1 VELLYRWQ
9 CQQYRDDI
17 DENKIISI
25 EKMANPHQM
34 HSPLLGSDASV
45 ARPPLLLWMWL
56 LWPLLLSLPVPL
68 LVPMPSVAR
77 PPLLWPLLVPMP
89 SVARPLL
96 LGSMSSSMLVNLCLL
111 MDGGGFANNVG

>member
-56 LWPLLLSLPVPL
+56 LWPLLLSLPVPGE
-68 LVPMPSVAR
+68 SR
-77 PPLLWPLLVPMP
+77 CHLWHGRRCCGRRW
-89 SVARPLL
+89 SDA
-96 LGSMSSSMLVNLCLL
+96 LC
-111 MDGGGFANNVG
+111 GTAAAAWFHVVEYAC